1 MDCWWD
7 MNYDVTWRDHVPFQH
22 MNPGDLKPMLPQG
35 PTLRCPENRVNDVN
49 DCQCIHS
56 CHDFFSHH
64 TWQTMINDDGIAR
77 CSTGTRSSALLILW
91 LAKVSGHR
99 LTGRSRDTGA
109 IRPKKVRERAPDLQ
123 PLQQCRT
130 RINIS
135 EDLPEDARRC
145 GRRYVRN
152 RYRIMYIFQDK
163 CRNICQKL
171 SEWMFAHIH
180 VSLSCQSVVGVA
192 LTATI
197 FRWAAQP
204 PISQIVSLFSQFQQ
218 E

>member
-1 MDCWWD
+1 MIVNVYIAATIFSATTHGKRWST
-7 MNYDVTWRDHVPFQH
+7 MTAL
-22 MNPGDLKPMLPQG
+22 PGAAQALAL
-35 PTLRCPENRVNDVN
+35 LY
-49 DCQCIHS
+49 
-56 CHDFFSHH
+56 
-64 TWQTMINDDGIAR
+64 
-77 CSTGTRSSALLILW
+77 ALLILW